1 MAYGILSAK
10 LCELEDQIARM
21 QSRIQISES
30 SSLQRIYSET
40 EALKEECRESRMA
53 LEGRLDHSRA
63 EMVKKLAAA
72 YKEIEQI
79 VQRADE
85 AIKRDTCS
93 EEDEEMSAENKLL
106 LAEYQLD
113 FSLLAANQALLASL
127 DAIGAQ
133 LTLQEKEKK
142 AL

>member
-30 SSLQRIYSET
+30 SSIQRIYSEI
-40 EALKEECRESRMA
+40 EALEKECEESRLA

-63 EMVKKLAAA
+63 EIVKKLADV
-72 YKEIEQI
+72 YKEVEQTI
-79 VQRADE
+79 RQAGD
-85 AIKRDTCS
+85 AIKRDFG
-93 EEDEEMSAENKLL
+93 EAGDEETRVENKLL

-113 FSLLAANQALLASL
+113 FSLLAIDQALLASL

-142 AL
+142 EL